1 MFSGGTFAPRRGGGQ
16 GSQSLEEG
24 RGRGFGRGDRGRR
37 GAEVSRG
44 GYFGRSR
51 GRGAWRGYSDQEQDE
66 ILTPRPNIKHV
77 SSEGTDDLI
86 VPFPSSCQIELAMQV
101 LQQDDLDGLQSPLQI
116 RKFVQSCLLNLSN
129 HHSVDTSVVLY
140 NLASQKGLAKLR
152 HIMLHPE
159 PPQDGRDVTSSI
171 VTFQTVTLPLIGV
184 LTRQSLCQTRLTCK
198 SNRVFGLVHDLCHP
212 FLKLRVL
219 PFMSTLLDRDL
230 AKMSSSESPPHPHY
244 RAHEHRSHQHNQ
256 HQSEGTFGN
265 MAPSHCALLAII
277 RLIYQ
282 LMMRFPDS
290 ISGIAPHFSDLAG
303 LVDRCRQQSEA
314 GNTKQILLNT
324 TLALEMSQLAKIVQ
338 GSLHDS
344 SGYRGEHLRITSSS
358 PSAFTADGPGALAP
372 HGTRNDNDHAMI
384 NKINIY
390 PTRDEVLCSLEPFLP
405 LNDDKEPSTHF
416 LPPGWSRH
424 LDVHYRLYRQDAIE
438 PLRICIQ
445 AFVHLLERTDKRCDQ
460 DFVDPPVFRR
470 LIKDNINLNIYRNVK
485 FLDVSTCGFQV
496 GLTKVSFD
504 QPSNAKG
511 LNYDDRKEM
520 WERSRGRLMQGSLVC
535 FVRRSKGRLGGD
547 YHRHQVALA
556 VVQERDSDGL
566 FESEQAAHIQVS
578 LTESASYSM
587 IFEAAQPYSP
597 DCEEWFMIEFP
608 GSFFEGHRPALRTLR
623 DSRPSVLPFGK
634 YIAPTDEDIA
644 RSCRAS
650 APGAIDPPVYTTMP
664 GFEFDLSVLLE
675 NGGHCALDV
684 RDPQSV
690 DQAVK
695 VLRERSSLDNSQA
708 LALVETLGREIALIS
723 GASGTGKTKVGV
735 DLIRVLLRNKE
746 AMNCGPILVICY
758 TNHALDQF
766 LEHLLD
772 QGVTNIVRVGSQ
784 SKAARLQEYNLRSMK
799 INRWKPEAA
808 KRVLTESYV
817 ACVQAAESI
826 RDLTL
831 ALKSGYFDWKHVR
844 EHLLHENPAQCSQ
857 FEDSPPSPVVW
868 RDEMTETSHSGH
880 LKGDVAYERWATGK
894 DLDEKRLWN
903 RYADKKNREEVRP
916 KIIFGTLD
924 ENAPEIAGTPR
935 YDLPVSDRPI
945 SLLGGDVWEMSMQ
958 ERRRL
963 IAYWRPDVIRTIEQ
977 EFERHHQV
985 LSLEDEVKFSGH
997 DELRRLILSGVDV
1010 IGMTTT
1016 GSAKFH
1022 ALLESVAPKIIL
1034 CEEAGEVV
1042 ESQILTALS
1051 AATQHL
1057 ILIGDHL
1064 QLRPPV
1070 QTYNLCSESS
1080 VGQRYNLNRS
1090 LFERLVTSEVNQLSV
1105 SRLTIQHRMRAEISC
1120 LIKNTQYPT
1129 LKDGGPVH
1137 LYPDIGGMV
1146 TNLFFMDHSHPEER
1160 MYPYGLQSFSNSFE
1174 VEMIE
1179 TLALHLIQNG
1189 YDQPGDILV
1198 LTPYFGQLAKIRN
1211 HLENRFVVLMDG
1223 RDKERLDAG
1232 GAEGVYET
1240 HGTNSRT
1247 DVQEVQGTARN
1258 HITIRSIF
1266 NCQGEEA
1273 KVVLISLVRSETD
1286 FDDRELFGSIG
1297 FLRSPNRAN
1306 VLLSRAQHGMF
1317 IIGNA
1322 RVMDQPEHGI
1332 WPAVMKDLRQ
1342 SGRVGQGFPIVC
1354 ENHPETK
1361 RVVCSAEEL
1370 QAAAP
1375 DGAIETLVSD
1385 RCETIRL
1392 DEVDLDRD
1400 PLMVPPCGH
1409 ALTLS
1414 TLDDLMEL
1422 GRYYEG
1428 QKDESS
1434 GSVCYVGLKELPDR
1448 PSDEVAC
1455 SECTQPIGASFFRYG
1470 RSVKHTQLLHLM
1482 ERLHKKQMTNNNQ
1495 RFTMQDG
1502 VLIGDLG
1509 EIASL
1514 YHIPWRHQSI
1524 WKEAI
1529 KPAED
1534 ALAFFGQSLVERSVR
1549 QSSPLSQSSQ
1559 RSERKNAPA
1568 LSYQSPPF
1576 SPSEEEL
1583 SQAIRTLSVKDS
1595 VRADEAIMLHN
1606 AGCSSLILSSV
1617 LRLAMQAMH
1626 AVGVESGWYWFVGD
1640 LIDCCQLYNLQYNKM
1655 ALDRGETSTASIA
1668 SKMVLEGFYRKAD
1681 WMTERPLGGMGST
1694 KDYMK
1699 AVQELEQAFRAELSE
1714 YRGDDLG
1721 GTREWALVGLEEKV
1735 MALLQGATLQ
1745 HEE

>member
-1 MFSGGTFAPRRGGGQ
+1 AVVAKGVK
-16 GSQSLEEG
+16 
-24 RGRGFGRGDRGRR
+24 
-37 GAEVSRG
+37 VSRG
-44 GYFGRSR
+44 VEDEVLVEAIEDVEEPKSHAAVILAEAEVEER
-51 GRGAWRGYSDQEQDE
+51 G
-66 ILTPRPNIKHV
+66 V
-77 SSEGTDDLI
+77 
-86 VPFPSSCQIELAMQV
+86 IELAMQV

-116 RKFVQSCLLNLSN
+116 RMFVQSCLLNLSN

-159 PPQDGRDVTSSI
+159 PPQDGRDVASSI
-171 VTFQTVTLPLIGV
+171 MTFQTVTLPLIGV
-184 LTRQSLCQTRLTCK
+184 LTRQSLCQTMLTCK
-198 SNRVFGLVHDLCHP
+198 SNRVFGLVHDLCHA

-219 PFMSTLLDRDL
+219 PFMNTLLDRDL
-230 AKMSSSESPPHPHY
+230 AKMSSSDSPPHPHY
-244 RAHEHRSHQHNQ
+244 RAHEHQSHQHNQ
-256 HQSEGTFGN
+256 HQSEGTFGS

-314 GNTKQILLNT
+314 GNAKQIFLNT

-338 GSLHDS
+338 GSIHDS

-358 PSAFTADGPGALAP
+358 PSAFTADGPGALAS

-438 PLRICIQ
+438 PLRVGIQ
-445 AFVHLLERTDKRCDQ
+445 AFVNLLERTDKRCDQ

-485 FLDVSTCGFQV
+485 FLDVSTCGFQI

-511 LNYDDRKEM
+511 LNYDDRKEL

-547 YHRHQVALA
+547 YHRHQIALA

-608 GSFFEGHRPALRTLR
+608 GSFFEGHMPALRTLR

-650 APGAIDPPVYTTMP
+650 VPGAIDPPVYTTMP

-723 GASGTGKTKVGV
+723 GASGTGKTKIGV
-735 DLIRVLLRNKE
+735 DLMRVLLRNKE
-746 AMNCGPILVICY
+746 AMNCGPVLVICY

-784 SKAARLQEYNLRSMK
+784 SKAARLQEYNLKSMTD
-799 INRWKPEAA
+799 NRWKPEAA
-808 KRVLTESYV
+808 KRVLTESFV
-817 ACVQAAESI
+817 ASVQAAESI

-831 ALKSGYFDWKHVR
+831 ALKAGYFDWKHVR

-903 RYADKKNREEVRP
+903 RYTDKKNREEARP
-916 KIIFGTLD
+916 RIIFGTLD
-924 ENAPEIAGTPR
+924 EDAPEIAGTPR
-935 YDLPVSDRPI
+935 YDVPVSDRPI

-963 IAYWRPDVIRTIEQ
+963 IAYWRPDIIRTIEQ
-977 EFERHHQV
+977 ELERHHQV
-985 LSLEDEVKFSGH
+985 LSLEDEIKFSGH
-997 DELRRLILSGVDV
+997 NELRRLILSGVDV

-1022 ALLESVAPKIIL
+1022 ALLESVAPKVIL

-1211 HLENRFVVLMDG
+1211 HLENRFVVLVDG

-1247 DVQEVQGTARN
+1247 DVQEVQGTVRN

-1286 FDDRELFGSIG
+1286 FDDRELIGSIG

-1332 WPAVMKDLRQ
+1332 WPAVMKELRQ

-1354 ENHPETK
+1354 KNHPETK

-1375 DGAIETLVSD
+1375 DG
-1385 RCETIRL
+1385 
-1392 DEVDLDRD
+1392 
-1400 PLMVPPCGH
+1400 G
-1409 ALTLS
+1409 
-1414 TLDDLMEL
+1414 
-1422 GRYYEG
+1422 YF
-1428 QKDESS
+1428 Q
-1434 GSVCYVGLKELPDR
+1434 
-1448 PSDEVAC
+1448 
-1455 SECTQPIGASFFRYG
+1455 F
-1470 RSVKHTQLLHLM
+1470 
-1482 ERLHKKQMTNNNQ
+1482 
-1495 RFTMQDG
+1495 
-1502 VLIGDLG
+1502 
-1509 EIASL
+1509 
-1514 YHIPWRHQSI
+1514 
-1524 WKEAI
+1524 
-1529 KPAED
+1529 
-1534 ALAFFGQSLVERSVR
+1534 
-1549 QSSPLSQSSQ
+1549 
-1559 RSERKNAPA
+1559 
-1568 LSYQSPPF
+1568 
-1576 SPSEEEL
+1576 
-1583 SQAIRTLSVKDS
+1583 
-1595 VRADEAIMLHN
+1595 
-1606 AGCSSLILSSV
+1606 
-1617 LRLAMQAMH
+1617 
-1626 AVGVESGWYWFVGD
+1626 
-1640 LIDCCQLYNLQYNKM
+1640 
-1655 ALDRGETSTASIA
+1655 
-1668 SKMVLEGFYRKAD
+1668 
-1681 WMTERPLGGMGST
+1681 
-1694 KDYMK
+1694 
-1699 AVQELEQAFRAELSE
+1699 
-1714 YRGDDLG
+1714 
-1721 GTREWALVGLEEKV
+1721 
-1735 MALLQGATLQ
+1735 
-1745 HEE
+1745 